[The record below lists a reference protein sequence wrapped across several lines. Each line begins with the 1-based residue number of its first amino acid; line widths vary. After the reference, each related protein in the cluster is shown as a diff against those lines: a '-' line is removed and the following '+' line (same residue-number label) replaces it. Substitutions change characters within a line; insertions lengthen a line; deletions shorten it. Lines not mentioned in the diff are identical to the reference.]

1 MTNRQPSWNMLEA
14 IVLLEAFIATKDGL
28 LSRTDAISRAS
39 SDLRKMAL
47 NQGAIIDQTFRN
59 ESGISFQ
66 MHSMESAFYGKTMFK
81 PATKLFIEAARI
93 YHEDQNEYQKLLK
106 EARTMIDSKK
116 TIIDDYMQYLAKK
129 VSPSQLSELYNCYSE
144 IEAFCMKT
152 KVLQKPLF
160 ETTDFE
166 IIKKVQ
172 RTIEQNKIFRI
183 THKRQFNKILAAC
196 RHYYLYIK
204 EGQFPQ
210 TEMETEGEKKEII
223 IPTPSAVSAH
233 TEVAD
238 SYDTVEQL
246 TRTEQDERLM
256 QKYPIIYKRVHSA
269 LRAAD
274 CALSIG
280 ILGEKISRIARPAV
294 LEEILDNVS
303 WAKSVGDEYAFSDE
317 IVDHTVEMDE
327 EERPEKNDDVVA
339 NETQELSAS
348 EYEETSR
355 IDFNGDFNLAY
366 SKPESFTYFDE
377 QKPFGSSWTNLYVT
391 FVATICEDYPHLLV
405 PGMSFSNRN
414 SRVELARNDNYSF
427 MIDAK
432 PVPGTDLMLETNISA
447 SNMADKIKF
456 ILDLCNVDYENVVI
470 TYKKKGSITSTQ
482 SGVVS
487 VEPAKT
493 TSQSAFNS
501 ISFTRYLKDTL
512 RMAEATCRSYAS
524 AINNCESFAKEHELP
539 SWQLYTNDRKAAEE
553 TIKLLMANEKFQE
566 YNANQHNRFRAALQ
580 KYLAFIGSTNT
591 ILGSSSSENKVE
603 ESTPYRNEEYEAVL
617 AKYFKKGFR
626 MESPLEV
633 RKFRR
638 YYSAIHEKEL
648 SDSDDVISNNIKAL
662 CILYDGKA
670 FLPDVMLGDEVKTKL
685 YAYIDSAFA
694 GGKTAIYYQALYSEF
709 AEAFLD
715 HHIYD
720 ADMLKAYLTATGNG
734 QFYIQRSFISKE
746 PNVTMDPLSEI
757 RDCLIEYGRPVEY
770 EELFEA
776 LAHIPQNK
784 IKFILASNGEFVNN
798 GQGAYFHEK
807 IVRLSDEELEGIA
820 EIISQTIDEK
830 VFMGGNEL
838 YDAIKIK
845 YSYIIEENKALSVYG
860 FRDALKAK
868 LGDRFSFKGNIISH
882 SGNELS
888 MADVFAK
895 YAQTHDSFTLSELQG
910 LASNLATVIYFD
922 AVYEN
927 SLRVSKE
934 RFVSKAMAQFAVS
947 ETDDALDRVCI
958 GKYIPICEV
967 QNFGVFPYAGFTWN
981 SYLLEHYVASY
992 SHKYKLLHSGFNG
1005 TECAGAIVRRS
1016 AGIDSFDDLIVDIM
1030 VNNHIEMMRAPVLQ
1044 YLSDKGYLARRR
1056 YSGIESLIIKAK
1068 AQKQRKDD

>member
-14 IVLLEAFIATKDGL
+14 IVLLEAFISTKDGL

-47 NQGAIIDQTFRN
+47 NQGTNIDQTFRN

-81 PATKLFIEAARI
+81 PATKLFTEAARI
-93 YHEDQNEYQKLLK
+93 YHEDRNEYQKLLK
-106 EARTMIDSKK
+106 EARTVIDGKK

-129 VSPSQLSELYNCYSE
+129 VSPSQLSEFFDCYSE

-210 TEMETEGEKKEII
+210 SEPEVEKKEII
-223 IPTPSAVSAH
+223 IATPSAVPAH
-233 TEVAD
+233 IELSDAH
-238 SYDTVEQL
+238 DTVEQL
-246 TRTEQDERLM
+246 ARTEQDERLL

-269 LRAAD
+269 LKASD

-303 WAKSVGDEYAFSDE
+303 WAKLVGDEYAFSDE

-327 EERPEKNDDVVA
+327 EERPVKNDDVVA
-339 NETQELSAS
+339 NETQEPSAS

-377 QKPFGSSWTNLYVT
+377 QKPFGSSWTDLYVT

-470 TYKKKGSITSTQ
+470 TYKKKGSTTSTQ

-487 VEPAKT
+487 VKPAKT
-493 TSQSAFNS
+493 THQSAFNS

-524 AINNCESFAKEHELP
+524 AINNCESFAKEHDFP
-539 SWQLYTNDRKAAEE
+539 SWRLYTDDRKVAEE
-553 TIKLLMANEKFQE
+553 TIKLLMADEKFQE
-566 YNANQHNRFRAALQ
+566 YNTNQHNRFSAALQ
-580 KYLAFIGSTNT
+580 KFLTFIGSTNIT
-591 ILGSSSSENKVE
+591 FGTSSPVNKVE
-603 ESTPYRNEEYEAVL
+603 QSTPYRNEDYEVVL
-617 AKYFKKGFR
+617 SQYFKKGFR
-626 MESPLEV
+626 MESPLEI

-638 YYSAIHEKEL
+638 YYSTIHEKEL
-648 SDSDDVISNNIKAL
+648 SDSDDVISNNIKSL
-662 CILYDGKA
+662 SILYDGKA
-670 FLPDVMLGDEVKTKL
+670 FLPDVMLSDDMKTKL
-685 YAYIDSAFA
+685 YSYIDSAFA
-694 GGKTAIYYQALYSEF
+694 DGKTAIYYQALYTEF
-709 AEAFLD
+709 AEDFLD
-715 HHIYD
+715 HHIHD

-734 QFYIQRSFISKE
+734 RFYIQRSFISKE
-746 PNVTMDPLSEI
+746 LNVTMDPLSEI

-770 EELFEA
+770 KELFEA
-776 LAHIPQNK
+776 LPHIPQSK

-947 ETDDALDRVCI
+947 ETDDALDRVCT

-992 SHKYKLLHSGFNG
+992 SRKYKLLHSGYNG
-1005 TECAGAIVRRS
+1005 TECAGAIVRHS
-1016 AGIDSFDDLIVDIM
+1016 AGIDSFDDLIIDLL
-1030 VNNHIEMMRAPVLQ
+1030 VNNPIEMKKAPVLQ

-1056 YSGIESLIIKAK
+1056 YSEIESLIIKAK

>member
-14 IVLLEAFIATKDGL
+14 IVLLEAFIAAKDGV
-28 LSRTDAISRAS
+28 LSRTDAIKKAS
-39 SDLRKMAL
+39 IDLRKMAL
-47 NQGAIIDQTFRN
+47 NQGKSVDQTFRN
-59 ESGISFQ
+59 ENGITFQ
-66 MHSMESAFYGKTMFK
+66 MCSIESAFYGKNMFK
-81 PATKLFIEAARI
+81 PATKLFTEATRI
-93 YHEDQNEYQKLLK
+93 YHEDQKEYQKLLE
-106 EARTMIDSKK
+106 EARTMIDGKK
-116 TIIDDYMQYLAKK
+116 TIIDDYMQHLAKK
-129 VSPSQLSELYNCYSE
+129 VSPSQLSEFYDFYAE
-144 IEAFCMKT
+144 IEAFCLKT

-204 EGQFPQ
+204 EGKFPQ
-210 TEMETEGEKKEII
+210 PETESEKNEFIEA
-223 IPTPSAVSAH
+223 PPSAVPAH
-233 TEVAD
+233 IGAAD
-238 SYDTVEQL
+238 AHDDAEQL
-246 TRTEQDERLM
+246 TRTEQDKRLLH
-256 QKYPIIYKRVHSA
+256 KYPIVYKRVYSA
-269 LRAAD
+269 LKVAD
-274 CALSIG
+274 CALSIR
-280 ILGEKISRIARPAV
+280 ILEDKISRIARPSV

-303 WAKSVGDEYAFSDE
+303 WAKPVGNEYSYSDG
-317 IVDHTVEMDE
+317 IVDHHIVINQVDASPVQE
-327 EERPEKNDDVVA
+327 EEHRSVNQPSGFA
-339 NETQELSAS
+339 NAGVNNTTFYQYLSK
-348 EYEETSR
+348 TL
-355 IDFNGDFNLAY
+355 G
-366 SKPESFTYFDE
+366 
-377 QKPFGSSWTNLYVT
+377 
-391 FVATICEDYPHLLV
+391 
-405 PGMSFSNRN
+405 
-414 SRVELARNDNYSF
+414 
-427 MIDAK
+427 
-432 PVPGTDLMLETNISA
+432 
-447 SNMADKIKF
+447 MAD
-456 ILDLCNVDYENVVI
+456 
-470 TYKKKGSITSTQ
+470 
-482 SGVVS
+482 
-487 VEPAKT
+487 
-493 TSQSAFNS
+493 
-501 ISFTRYLKDTL
+501 
-512 RMAEATCRSYAS
+512 ATCRSYTS
-524 AINNCESFAKEHELP
+524 AINNCESFAKEHGFT
-539 SWQLYTNDRKAAEE
+539 SWRLYTDNRSVTEE
-553 TIKLLMANEKFQE
+553 TIKLLMANEDFQE
-566 YNANQHNRFRAALQ
+566 YNAKQHNRFRAALQ
-580 KYLAFIGSTNT
+580 KFLTFIGSTNIT
-591 ILGSSSSENKVE
+591 FGISSPENTVE

-617 AKYFKKGFR
+617 SQYFKKGFR

-648 SDSDDVISNNIKAL
+648 SDSDEVISSNIKAL

-670 FLPDVMLGDEVKTKL
+670 FLPDVMLSEEVKTEL
-685 YAYIDSAFA
+685 YAHIDSAFA
-694 GGKTAIYYQALYSEF
+694 GGKIAIYYQALYAEF
-709 AEAFLD
+709 AEVFLD
-715 HHIYD
+715 HHIHD

-734 QFYIQRSFISKE
+734 QFYIQRSFISKGR
-746 PNVTMDPLSEI
+746 NVTMDPLSEI

-770 EELFEA
+770 EELFKA

-838 YDAIKIK
+838 YDAIKVK
-845 YSYIIEENKALSVYG
+845 YSYIIEENKTLSVYG

-895 YAQTHDSFTLSELQG
+895 YAKTHDSFTLSELQG

-927 SLRVSKE
+927 SLRISKE
-934 RFVSKAMAQFAVS
+934 QFVSKTMAQFAIS
-947 ETDDALDRVCI
+947 ETDDVLDRVCV
-958 GKYIPICEV
+958 GKYIPLCEV

-992 SHKYKLLHSGFNG
+992 SRKYKLLHSGFNG

-1030 VNNHIEMMRAPVLQ
+1030 VNNPIELMKTPVLQ

-1056 YSGIESLIIKAK
+1056 YSGVESLIIKAK

>member
-14 IVLLEAFIATKDGL
+14 IVLLEAFISTKDGL

-47 NQGAIIDQTFRN
+47 NQGTNIDQTFRN

-81 PATKLFIEAARI
+81 PATKLFTEAARI
-93 YHEDQNEYQKLLK
+93 YHEDRNEYQKLLK
-106 EARTMIDSKK
+106 EARTVIDGKK

-129 VSPSQLSELYNCYSE
+129 VSPSQLSEFFDCYSE

-183 THKRQFNKILAAC
+183 THKRQFNKILAAS

-204 EGQFPQ
+204 DGLFPRP
-210 TEMETEGEKKEII
+210 ESEVENKEII
-223 IPTPSAVSAH
+223 TSAPSTAPVHSEMTDTH
-233 TEVAD
+233 N
-238 SYDTVEQL
+238 TVEQM
-246 TRTEQDERLM
+246 TRTEQDERLL
-256 QKYPIIYKRVHSA
+256 QKYPIIYKRVYSA
-269 LRAAD
+269 LKASN

-280 ILGEKISRIARPAV
+280 ILGEKISHIARPAV

-303 WAKSVGDEYAFSDE
+303 WAKSVGDEYAYSDE
-317 IVDHTVEMDE
+317 IVDHHIVINEVDAPPAKE
-327 EERPEKNDDVVA
+327 EAHRSVN
-339 NETQELSAS
+339 Q
-348 EYEETSR
+348 
-355 IDFNGDFNLAY
+355 
-366 SKPESFTYFDE
+366 
-377 QKPFGSSWTNLYVT
+377 
-391 FVATICEDYPHLLV
+391 
-405 PGMSFSNRN
+405 
-414 SRVELARNDNYSF
+414 
-427 MIDAK
+427 
-432 PVPGTDLMLETNISA
+432 
-447 SNMADKIKF
+447 
-456 ILDLCNVDYENVVI
+456 
-470 TYKKKGSITSTQ
+470 Q
-482 SGVVS
+482 SGFVNDGVNN
-487 VEPAKT
+487 T
-493 TSQSAFNS
+493 TFYQ
-501 ISFTRYLKDTL
+501 YLSNEL
-512 RMAEATCRSYAS
+512 GMAEATCRSYTS
-524 AINNCESFAKEHELP
+524 AINNCESFAREHALA
-539 SWQLYTNDRKAAEE
+539 SWRLYTDNRSVTEE
-553 TIKLLMANEKFQE
+553 TIKLLMANEDFQE
-566 YNANQHNRFRAALQ
+566 YNAKQHNRFRAALQ
-580 KYLAFIGSTNT
+580 KFLAFIGSTNIT
-591 ILGSSSSENKVE
+591 FGTSSPENKVE
-603 ESTPYRNEEYEAVL
+603 ETTPYRNEEYEAVL
-617 AKYFKKGFR
+617 SQYFKKGFR

-670 FLPDVMLGDEVKTKL
+670 FLPDVMLSEEVKTEL

-694 GGKTAIYYQALYSEF
+694 GGKIAIYYQALYAEF

-715 HHIYD
+715 HHIHD

-746 PNVTMDPLSEI
+746 RNVTMDPLSEI

-807 IVRLSDEELEGIA
+807 VLRLSDEELEGIA

-838 YDAIKIK
+838 YDAIKVK

-927 SLRVSKE
+927 SLRISKE
-934 RFVSKAMAQFAVS
+934 RFVSKAMAQFAIS
-947 ETDDALDRVCI
+947 ETDDVLDRVCV

-967 QNFGVFPYAGFTWN
+967 KNFGVFPYAGFTWN

-1030 VNNHIEMMRAPVLQ
+1030 VNNSIEMMKAPVLQ

-1056 YSGIESLIIKAK
+1056 YSGVESLIIKAK

>member
-14 IVLLEAFIATKDGL
+14 IVLLEAFISTKDGL

-47 NQGAIIDQTFRN
+47 NQGTNIDQTFRN

-66 MHSMESAFYGKTMFK
+66 MHSMESAFFGKTMFK
-81 PATKLFIEAARI
+81 PATKLFTEATRI

-106 EARTMIDSKK
+106 EARMMIDGKK

-129 VSPSQLSELYNCYSE
+129 VSPSQLSEFYDCYSE

-160 ETTDFE
+160 ETIDFE

-172 RTIEQNKIFRI
+172 RTIEQNKIFRS

-210 TEMETEGEKKEII
+210 PETEAERIESIT
-223 IPTPSAVSAH
+223 PTTSVAPTH
-233 TEVAD
+233 TEVVVAG
-238 SYDTVEQL
+238 DTVEQL
-246 TRTEQDERLM
+246 TRTEQDERLS
-256 QKYPIIYKRVHSA
+256 QKYPIIYKRVHSVLKA
-269 LRAAD
+269 SD

-317 IVDHTVEMDE
+317 IVGHTVEMEDE
-327 EERPEKNDDVVA
+327 EREERDNGA
-339 NETQELSAS
+339 TAS
-348 EYEETSR
+348 EMQNLSVTENEETSR
-355 IDFNGDFNLAY
+355 IDFNGNFNLAY
-366 SKPESFTYFDE
+366 SKPESFIYFDE
-377 QKPFGSSWTNLYVT
+377 QKPFGSSWTDLYVT
-391 FVATICEDYPHLLV
+391 FVAIICEDYPHLLV

-470 TYKKKGSITSTQ
+470 TYKKKGSTTSTQ
-482 SGVVS
+482 SSVVS
-487 VEPAKT
+487 VNPAQT

-512 RMAEATCRSYAS
+512 KMADATCRSYAS
-524 AINNCESFAKEHELP
+524 AINNCESFAKEHHFP
-539 SWQLYTNDRKAAEE
+539 SWRLYTEDRKVAEE
-553 TIKLLMANEKFQE
+553 TIKLLMADENFQE

-580 KYLAFIGSTNT
+580 KYLAFIGSPNITF
-591 ILGSSSSENKVE
+591 GSASPKNKVE
-603 ESTPYRNEEYEAVL
+603 ESTPYRNEAYEAVL
-617 AKYFKKGFR
+617 SQYFKKGFR

-715 HHIYD
+715 HHIHD

-746 PNVTMDPLSEI
+746 PNVTMDPIAEI

-776 LAHIPQNK
+776 LAHIPQSK
-784 IKFILASNGEFVNN
+784 IKSILASNVEFVNN

-947 ETDDALDRVCI
+947 ETDDALDRVCA

-992 SHKYKLLHSGFNG
+992 SRKYKLLHSGFNG

-1016 AGIDSFDDLIVDIM
+1016 AGIDSFDDLIVDIL
-1030 VNNHIEMMRAPVLQ
+1030 VNNSIELMKAPVLQ

-1056 YSGIESLIIKAK
+1056 YSGVESLIIKAK

>member
-14 IVLLEAFIATKDGL
+14 IVLLEAFISTKDGL

-47 NQGAIIDQTFRN
+47 NQGMNIDQTFRN

-81 PATKLFIEAARI
+81 PATKLFAEATRI
-93 YHEDQNEYQKLLK
+93 CREDQEEYQKLLK
-106 EARTMIDSKK
+106 EARTMIDGKK
-116 TIIDDYMQYLAKK
+116 TIVDDYMQYLAEK
-129 VSPSQLSELYNCYSE
+129 VSPSQISEFCNCYSE
-144 IEAFCMKT
+144 IEAFCMKI

-183 THKRQFNKILAAC
+183 THKRQYNKILAAC
-196 RHYYLYIK
+196 RHYYLYVK
-204 EGQFPQ
+204 ERSFSQ
-210 TEMETEGEKKEII
+210 TETGSEKNEVIVSL
-223 IPTPSAVSAH
+223 PSAVSTHIEAAAAH
-233 TEVAD
+233 EN
-238 SYDTVEQL
+238 VEQL
-246 TRTEQDERLM
+246 TRTEQDERLL
-256 QKYPIIYKRVHSA
+256 QKYPIIYKRVYFVLKASG
-269 LRAAD
+269 

-303 WAKSVGDEYAFSDE
+303 WAKPVGDEYSYSDE
-317 IVDHTVEMDE
+317 IVDHHIVI
-327 EERPEKNDDVVA
+327 
-339 NETQELSAS
+339 NE
-348 EYEETSR
+348 
-355 IDFNGDFNLAY
+355 
-366 SKPESFTYFDE
+366 
-377 QKPFGSSWTNLYVT
+377 
-391 FVATICEDYPHLLV
+391 
-405 PGMSFSNRN
+405 
-414 SRVELARNDNYSF
+414 
-427 MIDAK
+427 
-432 PVPGTDLMLETNISA
+432 
-447 SNMADKIKF
+447 
-456 ILDLCNVDYENVVI
+456 VD
-470 TYKKKGSITSTQ
+470 TP
-482 SGVVS
+482 
-487 VEPAKT
+487 PAKEEAHRSVNQPSGFANAEVNNT
-493 TSQSAFNS
+493 AFY
-501 ISFTRYLKDTL
+501 RYLSKEL
-512 RMAEATCRSYAS
+512 GMAEATCRSYTS
-524 AINNCESFAKEHELP
+524 AINNCESFAREHSLG
-539 SWQLYTNDRKAAEE
+539 SWRLYTDDRSVAEK
-553 TIKLLMANEKFQE
+553 TIKLLMADEDFQE
-566 YNANQHNRFRAALQ
+566 YNAKQHNRFRAALQ
-580 KYLAFIGSTNT
+580 KFLAFIGNASITFGT
-591 ILGSSSSENKVE
+591 SSPSNKVE
-603 ESTPYRNEEYEAVL
+603 ESIPYRNEEYETVL
-617 AKYFKKGFR
+617 SQYFKKGFR
-626 MESPLEV
+626 MESPLEI

-638 YYSAIHEKEL
+638 YYSTIHEKEL

-662 CILYDGKA
+662 SILYDGKA
-670 FLPDVMLGDEVKTKL
+670 FLPDVMLSDNVKTKL
-685 YAYIDSAFA
+685 YSYIDSAFA
-694 GGKTAIYYQALYSEF
+694 DGKTAIYYQALYTEF
-709 AEAFLD
+709 AEDFLN
-715 HHIYD
+715 HHIHD
-720 ADMLKAYLTATGNG
+720 ADMLKAYLAATGTG
-734 QFYIQRSFISKE
+734 RFYIQRSFISKE
-746 PNVTMDPLSEI
+746 LNVTMNPLSEI

-770 EELFEA
+770 EELFRV
-776 LAHIPQNK
+776 LPHIPQSK

-820 EIISQTIDEK
+820 EIISQTIDKK

-845 YSYIIEENKALSVYG
+845 YSYIIEENKSLSIYG

-868 LGDRFSFKGNIISH
+868 LSNRFSFKGNIISH

-927 SLRVSKE
+927 SLRISKE

-947 ETDDALDRVCI
+947 ETDDALDRVCV

-1005 TECAGAIVRRS
+1005 TECAGAIVRCS
-1016 AGIDSFDDLIVDIM
+1016 AGIDSFDDLIIDLL
-1030 VNNHIEMMRAPVLQ
+1030 VNNSIELMKAPALQ

-1056 YSGIESLIIKAK
+1056 YSAIEPLIIKAK

>member
-14 IVLLEAFIATKDGL
+14 IVLLEAYLTTKDGL
-28 LSRTDAISRAS
+28 LSRADAINKAS

-47 NQGAIIDQTFRN
+47 NQGMEIDQTFRN

-66 MHSMESAFYGKTMFK
+66 MHSMESAFYGKSMFK
-81 PATKLFIEAARI
+81 PATKLFTEAARI
-93 YHEDQNEYQKLLK
+93 YHEDQDEYQRLLK
-106 EARTMIDSKK
+106 EARTMIDGKK
-116 TIIDDYMQYLAKK
+116 TIIDDFMQHLSEK
-129 VSPSQLSELYNCYSE
+129 VSPSKLSELYDCYSE
-144 IEAFCMKT
+144 IEAFCLKT

-204 EGQFPQ
+204 EGQSPQ
-210 TEMETEGEKKEII
+210 SEPEVEKKEII
-223 IPTPSAVSAH
+223 IATPSAVPAH
-233 TEVAD
+233 IELSDAH
-238 SYDTVEQL
+238 DTVEQL
-246 TRTEQDERLM
+246 ARTEQDERLL

-269 LRAAD
+269 LKASD

-303 WAKSVGDEYAFSDE
+303 WAKSIGDEYAYSNE
-317 IVDHTVEMDE
+317 IVDHHIVINEVDVPPSE
-327 EERPEKNDDVVA
+327 EEVDTNLCV
-339 NETQELSAS
+339 
-348 EYEETSR
+348 
-355 IDFNGDFNLAY
+355 IDFDKGFDLSY
-366 SKPESFTYFDE
+366 SKPESLTYFGE
-377 QKPFGSSWTNLYVT
+377 NITCGNTWTDLYVAI
-391 FVATICEDYPHLLV
+391 FAALYEDYPHLLK
-405 PGMSFSNRN
+405 PGMSFSKTNA
-414 SRVELARNDNYSF
+414 RVELAKDTDYAF
-427 MIDAK
+427 MFAPK
-432 PVPGTDLMLETNISA
+432 LVPGTSLMLETNISA
-447 SNMADKIKF
+447 NDIAAKIKY
-456 ILDLCNVDYENVVI
+456 ILELCSVDFENVVI
-470 TYKKKGSITSTQ
+470 CYRKRNTTSTKETQ
-482 SGVVS
+482 RS
-487 VEPAKT
+487 VNQPNGFVNGGMNST
-493 TSQSAFNS
+493 AFYQ
-501 ISFTRYLKDTL
+501 YLSKKVG
-512 RMAEATCRSYAS
+512 MAEATCRSYTS
-524 AINNCESFAKEHELP
+524 AINNCESFAKEHGLA
-539 SWQLYTNDRKAAEE
+539 SWRLYTADRGVAEA
-553 TIKLLMANEKFQE
+553 TIKLLMSNEDFQE
-566 YNANQHNRFRAALQ
+566 YNAKQHNRFRAALQ
-580 KYLAFIGSTNT
+580 KFLAFIGNTNIT
-591 ILGSSSSENKVE
+591 FSAAAASDKAE

-617 AKYFKKGFR
+617 SQYFKKGFR

-670 FLPDVMLGDEVKTKL
+670 FLPDVMLSDEVKTKL

-715 HHIYD
+715 HHIHD

>member
-14 IVLLEAFIATKDGL
+14 IVLMEAFIATKDGL
-28 LSRTDAISRAS
+28 LSRTDAINKVSL
-39 SDLRKMAL
+39 DLRKMAL
-47 NQGAIIDQTFRN
+47 NQGVNIDQIFRN

-81 PATKLFIEAARI
+81 PATKLFAEAARI

-116 TIIDDYMQYLAKK
+116 TVIDDYMQYLAKK
-129 VSPSQLSELYNCYSE
+129 VSPSQLSEFRDYYSE

-183 THKRQFNKILAAC
+183 THKRQFNKILVAC

-204 EGQFPQ
+204 EGQFLQPD
-210 TEMETEGEKKEII
+210 TGCEKYEFVAS
-223 IPTPSAVSAH
+223 TPSAVPAH
-233 TEVAD
+233 VEVAD
-238 SYDTVEQL
+238 APIHDNVERMA
-246 TRTEQDERLM
+246 RTEQDERLL
-256 QKYPIIYKRVHSA
+256 QKYPLVYKRAYSA
-269 LRAAD
+269 LKVSD

-294 LEEILDNVS
+294 IEEILDNVS

-317 IVDHTVEMDE
+317 IVDHHIVINEIDVQLVKE
-327 EERPEKNDDVVA
+327 E
-339 NETQELSAS
+339 Q
-348 EYEETSR
+348 TST
-355 IDFNGDFNLAY
+355 GLC
-366 SKPESFTYFDE
+366 
-377 QKPFGSSWTNLYVT
+377 V
-391 FVATICEDYPHLLV
+391 
-405 PGMSFSNRN
+405 
-414 SRVELARNDNYSF
+414 
-427 MIDAK
+427 IDAEK
-432 PVPGTDLMLETNISA
+432 DHSVNQPSRFANGRVDNIAFYQYLS
-447 SNMADKIKF
+447 
-456 ILDLCNVDYENVVI
+456 
-470 TYKKKGSITSTQ
+470 
-482 SGVVS
+482 
-487 VEPAKT
+487 KT
-493 TSQSAFNS
+493 
-501 ISFTRYLKDTL
+501 LG
-512 RMAEATCRSYAS
+512 MAEATCRSYSS
-524 AINNCESFAKEHELP
+524 AINNCESFAREHTLA
-539 SWQLYTNDRKAAEE
+539 SWRLYTDNRSVTEE
-553 TIKLLMANEKFQE
+553 TIKLLMANEAFQE
-566 YNANQHNRFRAALQ
+566 YNAKQHNRFRAALQ
-580 KYLAFIGSTNT
+580 KFLAFIGSTNIT
-591 ILGSSSSENKVE
+591 FGTSSPENKVE
-603 ESTPYRNEEYEAVL
+603 ESTPYRNEEYEAVFSQ
-617 AKYFKKGFR
+617 YFKKGFR

-670 FLPDVMLGDEVKTKL
+670 FLPDVMLSEEVKTEL

-694 GGKTAIYYQALYSEF
+694 GGKIAIYYQALYAEF

-715 HHIYD
+715 HHIHD

-746 PNVTMDPLSEI
+746 RNVTMDPLSEI

-838 YDAIKIK
+838 YDAIKVK
-845 YSYIIEENKALSVYG
+845 YSYIIEENKTLSVYG

-927 SLRVSKE
+927 SLRISKE
-934 RFVSKAMAQFAVS
+934 RFVSKAMAQFAIS
-947 ETDDALDRVCI
+947 ETDDVLDRVCV

-1030 VNNHIEMMRAPVLQ
+1030 VNNSIEMMKAPVLQ

-1056 YSGIESLIIKAK
+1056 YSAIEPLIIKAK